1 MGRLRDKDGA
11 ELALL
16 PVTLVGRGASAAL
29 RIEAPYVS
37 TEHASIRWTGEG
49 WEVRDLASR
58 NGTFV
63 DGHKVESGQRARLPM
78 GSKIAFGR
86 TTANWTIVD
95 VSAPPASATW
105 GAEQR
110 VADQDLLLLPDG
122 DSAEVCVYADD
133 RGWVAERGDAVTR
146 VADGAEIEVGGRV
159 WRLNLPTGLLATRAV
174 DEPEVAGSTLG
185 LTFHVSRDEEHI
197 EITVSEGARSWRL
210 PHRAHA
216 YLLLT
221 LARARLEADAT
232 LSESEQ
238 GWMYH
243 DELAEGL
250 GLPMGHF
257 NMAVFRI
264 RQQLKDAGVPGADTL
279 VERRRGSGQI
289 RLGCAR
295 VSVEAL

>member
-1 MGRLRDKDGA
+1 MGRLRDKDGT
-11 ELALL
+11 EWPLL
-16 PVTLVGRGASAAL
+16 PVTLVGRGTSASI

-37 TEHASIRWTGEG
+37 TEHASVRWTGEG

-63 DGHKVESGQRARLPM
+63 DGHRIESGQRARLPA
-78 GSKIAFGR
+78 GSTLAFGR
-86 TTANWTIVD
+86 TTASWTLVD
-95 VSAPPASATW
+95 GAAPPASASC
-105 GAEQR
+105 E
-110 VADQDLLLLPDG
+110 ADQRLAEEDLLLLPDAE
-122 DSAEVCVYADD
+122 SPEVCVYADE
-133 RGWVAERGDAVTR
+133 RGWVAERGATVLR
-146 VADGAEIEVGGRV
+146 VADGASVEAGGRS
-159 WRLNLPTGLLATRAV
+159 WRLNLPTGLLVTRAAE
-174 DEPEVAGSTLG
+174 EPDPDAASIA

-197 EITVSEGARSWRL
+197 EITVAAGARTWRL

-221 LARARLEADAT
+221 LARARLDADPE

-238 GWMYH
+238 GWLYH

-264 RQQLKDAGVPGADTL
+264 RQQLKDAGVPGGDAL
-279 VERRRGSGQI
+279 LERRRGSGQI

-295 VSVEAL
+295 VEVEAL